1 MNPLV
6 VLVGTKISGN
16 IGAVARGMKNM
27 GFERLALADPAA
39 NHLNREAM
47 DRAMEGRSILQEAK
61 VYPGLKEA
69 VSECQRVVGTSGKL
83 RNSPVPLIA
92 PRELAE
98 KYSKAPGDQWALV
111 FGPEDTGLKND
122 DLILCDTLINIPTA
136 PELTSLNI
144 SHAVMVVLYELFI
157 ISFSPPEG
165 APLGLGEGARRVD
178 EGERPP
184 VITASQR
191 ESLFAH
197 WQEAL
202 LHIGFL
208 DPKNPA
214 RIMDDIRHIFNRAGL
229 NLREADI
236 LRGIA
241 RQILNRCQR

>member
-27 GFERLALADPAA
+27 GFVQLSLADPAA
-39 NHLNREAM
+39 NHLNREAL

-69 VSECQRVVGTSGKL
+69 VAECQHVVGTSGKL
-83 RNSPVPLIA
+83 RNSPVPLIT
-92 PRELAE
+92 PRELAA
-98 KYSKAPGDQWALV
+98 KWGSAPDQHWAIV
-111 FGPEDTGLKND
+111 FGPEDTGLKNE
-122 DLILCDTLINIPTA
+122 DLILCDTLISIPTA
-136 PELTSLNI
+136 PEFPSLNI
-144 SHAVMVVLYELFI
+144 SHAVMIVLYELLL
-157 ISFSPPEG
+157 SGANEEG
-165 APLGLGEGARRVD
+165 RESKKI
-178 EGERPP
+178 
-184 VITASQR
+184 ITADQR

-202 LHIGFL
+202 LSIGFL

-214 RIMDDIRHIFNRAGL
+214 RIMDDIRHILNRAEL
-229 NLREADI
+229 DLRETDI

-241 RQILNRCQR
+241 RQILNRCK